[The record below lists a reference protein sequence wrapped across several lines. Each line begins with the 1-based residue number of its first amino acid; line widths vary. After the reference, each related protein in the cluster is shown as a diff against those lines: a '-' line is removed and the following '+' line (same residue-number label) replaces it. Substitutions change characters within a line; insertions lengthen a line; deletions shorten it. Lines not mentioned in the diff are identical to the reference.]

1 MLDSQF
7 QPASYGL
14 DKTNIFIYGDIFYI
28 LSDILLIFDANYK
41 QQQRSGQRR
50 TFLITQETWRLADL
64 CKILSVRLLSSPAK
78 VTTRCSLVLIFR
90 KLLFLLR
97 LLFISLG
104 LM

>member
-1 MLDSQF
+1 MPVMAWTKQTYL
-7 QPASYGL
+7 
-14 DKTNIFIYGDIFYI
+14 YGDIFYI

-41 QQQRSGQRR
+41 QQQRPAQRI
-50 TFLITQETWRLADL
+50 TFPITQETWRLTDL
-64 CKILSVRLLSSPAK
+64 CNSLSVRPASSPAK

>member
-1 MLDSQF
+1 MVWTKQTYL
-7 QPASYGL
+7 
-14 DKTNIFIYGDIFYI
+14 YGDIFYI

-41 QQQRSGQRR
+41 QQQRPGQRM
-50 TFLITQETWRLADL
+50 TFLISQQTWRLADL
-64 CKILSVRLLSSPAK
+64 WTILSVRPLSSPAK